1 MKNNSGVIARCSCR
15 VYSASFVCP
24 VAISLL
30 RLLRIGLLRF
40 TRNDK
45 KGQSMTEYLLVVFL
59 ISYVVFDMVRLFGDA
74 LNTAFRLAII
84 NIAINI
90 R

>member
-59 ISYVVFDMVRLFGDA
+59 VSFAVFQAVDTFGKA
-74 LNTAFRLAII
+74 LNVAFLQAIN
-84 NIAINI
+84 NIAVNI